1 MQIMAPIATPLADK
15 NDCHDKVYMRRVPV
29 DAQARASE
37 GSSPPSAD
45 DVRKDDAPEDS
56 SERPDFYLKER
67 AVGHARAQQQRR
79 YDEMTEV
86 LKHQNLN
93 GGKLGSEEY

>member
-1 MQIMAPIATPLADK
+1 MCVRRTPL
-15 NDCHDKVYMRRVPV
+15 
-29 DAQARASE
+29 DAQAQPSE
-37 GSSPPSAD
+37 GNSPPGAD
-45 DVRKDDAPEDS
+45 DVQKGDDPEDS
-56 SERPDFYLKER
+56 SERPDFYLKEK